1 MIMDRFASMRTF
13 VAVAEAASFAAAAR
27 ALGQSPPAVTRA
39 VAALEE
45 RIGARLFHRTTRSVR
60 LTDAGTRYLGDA
72 KRILAELEE
81 AEASAAGAHAAPRG
95 QLGVTASLMFGRMYV
110 APLVLEFL
118 ARHPAVTARMMLAD
132 RLVDMMEEGLEV
144 AVRIAHLEDSSL
156 TAVRVGSVRRIIC
169 AAPSYLAE
177 RGRPRTPADL
187 AGAKM
192 VTFANGPVPDPWI
205 FLRDGKRET
214 FTPAAQLVANSNEV
228 TIAAAEAG
236 RGFVRALSYQVASQ
250 LRAGTLEIVLA
261 DYEEPPLPVHVI
273 HVAGR
278 RASAR
283 VRAFV
288 DLAVD
293 RLRRDPALNGAI
305 AAGER
310 GE

>member
-1 MIMDRFASMRTF
+1 VDRFDSMRAF

-60 LTDAGTRYLGDA
+60 LTEAGARYLGDA
-72 KRILAELEE
+72 KRILAEIDE

-95 QLGVTASLMFGRMYV
+95 QLGVTASVMFGRMYV
-110 APLVLEFL
+110 APVLLDFL
-118 ARHPAVTARMMLAD
+118 ARFPDVTARMLLAD
-132 RLVDMMEEGLEV
+132 RVVDLMEENLEV

-156 TAVRVGSVRRIIC
+156 TAVRVGEVRRVIC
-169 AAPSYLAE
+169 AAPAFLDAD
-177 RGRPRTPADL
+177 GRPRTPDDL

-192 VTFANGPVPDPWI
+192 VTFTAGAAPDPWI
-205 FLRDGKRET
+205 FVRHGKRES
-214 FTPAAQLVANSNEV
+214 FAPAAQLIANSNDV

-236 RGFVRALSYQVASQ
+236 RGFVRALSYQVAPQ

-261 DYEEPPLPVHVI
+261 EYEEPPLPIHIVHI
-273 HVAGR
+273 AGR

-283 VRAFV
+283 VRSFV
-288 DLAVD
+288 DFAVE
-293 RLRRDPALNGAI
+293 RLRRELAP
-305 AAGER
+305 R
-310 GE
+310 

>member
-1 MIMDRFASMRTF
+1 MDHFESMRTF
-13 VAVAEAASFAAAAR
+13 VAVAEASSFASAAR
-27 ALGQSPPAVTRA
+27 QLAQSPPAVTRA

-45 RIGARLFHRTTRSVR
+45 RIGARLLHRTTRSVR

-81 AEASAAGAHAAPRG
+81 AEASAAGAHAAPQG
-95 QLGVTASLMFGRMYV
+95 QLAITAPVMFGRMHV
-110 APLVLEFL
+110 APVVLDFL
-118 ARHPAVTARMMLAD
+118 ARHPAVSVRLMLAD
-132 RLVDMMEEGLEV
+132 RLVDLMEEGLEV

-156 TAVRVGSVRRIIC
+156 TAVRVGEVRRVVC
-169 AAPSYLAE
+169 ASPAFLAKQ
-177 RGRPRTPADL
+177 GRPRTPADVTR
-187 AGAKM
+187 ATI
-192 VTFANGPVPDPWI
+192 VTFATGPAPAPWV
-205 FLRDGKRET
+205 FAKDGAVERMHP
-214 FTPAAQLVANSNEV
+214 PARFSANSNDV

-236 RGFVRALSYQVASQ
+236 AGFVRALSYQVAPQ
-250 LRAGTLEIVLA
+250 LRAGTLEIVLP
-261 DYEEPPLPVHVI
+261 DYEEPPLPVHVV

-305 AAGER
+305 AAGVR